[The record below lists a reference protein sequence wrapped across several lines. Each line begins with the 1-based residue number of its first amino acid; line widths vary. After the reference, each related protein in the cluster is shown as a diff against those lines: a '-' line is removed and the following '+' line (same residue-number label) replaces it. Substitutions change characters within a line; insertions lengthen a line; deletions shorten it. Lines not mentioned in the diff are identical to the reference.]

1 MASAFHWFRSE
12 ARLGA
17 GKTSLIDILGGKN
30 KSGHITGT
38 VTYTN
43 SNGDPIK
50 RPRIG
55 FVDQSDVLPSVL
67 TVQEALTFAARL
79 RMPESVSIA
88 EKEVKVFEV
97 MQQLGLVDIKD
108 TRIGSIERRGISG
121 GEARRVSI
129 GLELVASP
137 DILVLD
143 EPTSG
148 LPKSLTTKCLLNL
161 SRSGLDSVS
170 AVKVAQ
176 VLRELAHHPEHPT
189 ACIASIH
196 QPKSVDPSLHGRES
210 D

>member
-1 MASAFHWFRSE
+1 VSIGSASHWFRSE

-17 GKTSLIDILGGKN
+17 GKTTLIDILGGKD
-30 KSGHITGT
+30 KSGQITGT

-43 SNGDPIK
+43 STGDPIK

-55 FVDQSDVLPSVL
+55 FVDQADVLPSTL

-79 RMPESVSIA
+79 RMPEWVSIA
-88 EKEVKVFEV
+88 EKEAKVFEV
-97 MQQLGLVDIKD
+97 LQQLGLVDIKD
-108 TRIGSIERRGISG
+108 TRIGSVERRGISG

-148 LPKSLTTKCLLNL
+148 LSKSLTTGNVTKPVSIRPRFSVGSQSCASLAR
-161 SRSGLDSVS
+161 SRTSPGASHSVHCIRPP
-170 AVKVAQ
+170 AQ
-176 VLRELAHHPEHPT
+176 V
-189 ACIASIH
+189 
-196 QPKSVDPSLHGRES
+196 G
-210 D
+210 

>member
-1 MASAFHWFRSE
+1 M
-12 ARLGA
+12 
-17 GKTSLIDILGGKN
+17 
-30 KSGHITGT
+30 
-38 VTYTN
+38 
-43 SNGDPIK
+43 
-50 RPRIG
+50 
-55 FVDQSDVLPSVL
+55 L

-148 LPKSLTTKCLLNL
+148 LPKSLTTVN
-161 SRSGLDSVS
+161 VY
-170 AVKVAQ
+170 
-176 VLRELAHHPEHPT
+176 
-189 ACIASIH
+189 
-196 QPKSVDPSLHGRES
+196 
-210 D
+210 

>member
-1 MASAFHWFRSE
+1 MASAFCEFYSE

-17 GKTSLIDILGGKN
+17 GKTSLIDILGGKD
-30 KSGHITGT
+30 KSGQITGT
-38 VTYTN
+38 VTYT
-43 SNGDPIK
+43 SSTGDPIK

-55 FVDQSDVLPSVL
+55 FVDQSDVLPSML
-67 TVQEALTFAARL
+67 TVQEALTFASRL

-88 EKEVKVFEV
+88 VKDAKVFEI

-108 TRIGSIERRGISG
+108 TRIGSVERRGISG

-148 LPKSLTTKCLLNL
+148 LRNL
-161 SRSGLDSVS
+161 
-170 AVKVAQ
+170 
-176 VLRELAHHPEHPT
+176 
-189 ACIASIH
+189 
-196 QPKSVDPSLHGRES
+196 
-210 D
+210 

>member
-1 MASAFHWFRSE
+1 MGKLSYTTSLVLYDRGRCLRYWDHLVSMASAFYEFCSE
-12 ARLGA
+12 GCLGA

-30 KSGHITGT
+30 KSGHLTGT

-43 SNGDPIK
+43 STGDPIH

-55 FVDQSDVLPSVL
+55 FVDQSDVLPSIL
-67 TVQEALTFAARL
+67 TVQEALTFAAQL
-79 RMPESVSIA
+79 RMPESVSSE
-88 EKEVKVFEV
+88 EKEAKVFEV

-108 TRIGSIERRGISG
+108 TRIGNVERRGISG

-148 LPKSLTTKCLLNL
+148 
-161 SRSGLDSVS
+161 
-170 AVKVAQ
+170 
-176 VLRELAHHPEHPT
+176 
-189 ACIASIH
+189 
-196 QPKSVDPSLHGRES
+196 
-210 D
+210 